1 MTRDLHEKIGSV
13 TPENLFAGLDPRA
26 LTKAGV
32 LRKLGTAA
40 TLVRGTLLAKS
51 SGSAGDDKLVILGST
66 AATNETLTAYGIL
79 CDDTEVGT
87 SADVNALVYLAG
99 SFDPDRLIVKE
110 NYTMTAAD
118 IDALRNGGIILKAQI
133 DADYVQSN

>member
-51 SGSAGDDKLVILGST
+51 SGSAGDGKLVIFGTT
-66 AATNETLTAYGIL
+66 AATNETLTADCVL
-79 CDDTEVGT
+79 AEDVEVGT
-87 SADVNALVYLAG
+87 AADENALVFITGNFNEDELTLASG
-99 SFDPDRLIVKE
+99 ASLTEADR
-110 NYTMTAAD
+110 
-118 IDALRNGGIILKAQI
+118 DALRVRGILLGASETESVT
-133 DADYVQSN
+133 A

>member
-51 SGSAGDDKLVILGST
+51 SGSGGDGKLVIFGTTAGS
-66 AATNETLTAYGIL
+66 NETLTADCVL
-79 CDDTEVGT
+79 AEDVEVGT
-87 SADVNALVYLAG
+87 AADENALVFITGNFNEDELTLASG
-99 SFDPDRLIVKE
+99 ASLTEADR
-110 NYTMTAAD
+110 
-118 IDALRNGGIILKAQI
+118 DALRVRGILLGASETESVT
-133 DADYVQSN
+133 A

>member
-1 MTRDLHEKIGSV
+1 MSRDLHEKIGSV

-51 SGSAGDDKLVILGST
+51 SGSAGDGKLVIFGTT
-66 AATNETLTAYGIL
+66 AATNETLTADCVL
-79 CDDTEVGT
+79 AEDVAVGT
-87 SADVNALVYLAG
+87 SADENALVFITGNFNEDELTLASG
-99 SFDPDRLIVKE
+99 ASLTEADR
-110 NYTMTAAD
+110 
-118 IDALRNGGIILKAQI
+118 DALRVRGILLGASETESVT
-133 DADYVQSN
+133 A

>member
-51 SGSAGDDKLVILGST
+51 SGTGGDGKLVIFGTTAGS
-66 AATNETLTAYGIL
+66 NETLTADCVL
-79 CDDTEVGT
+79 AEDVEVGT
-87 SADVNALVYLAG
+87 AADENALVFITGNFNEDELTLASG
-99 SFDPDRLIVKE
+99 ASLTEADR
-110 NYTMTAAD
+110 
-118 IDALRNGGIILKAQI
+118 DALRVRGILLGASETESVT
-133 DADYVQSN
+133 A

>member
-40 TLVRGTLLAKS
+40 TLIRGTLLAKS
-51 SGSAGDDKLVILGST
+51 SGSAGDGKLVIFGTT
-66 AATNETLTAYGIL
+66 AATNETLTADCVL
-79 CDDTEVGT
+79 AEDVQVGT
-87 SADVNALVYLAG
+87 AADENALVFITGNFNEDELTLASG
-99 SFDPDRLIVKE
+99 ASLTEADR
-110 NYTMTAAD
+110 
-118 IDALRNGGIILKAQI
+118 DALRVRGILLGASETESVT
-133 DADYVQSN
+133 A

>member
-51 SGSAGDDKLVILGST
+51 SGSAGDGKLVIFGTT
-66 AATNETLTAYGIL
+66 AATNETLTADCVL
-79 CDDTEVGT
+79 AEDVAVGT
-87 SADVNALVYLAG
+87 SADENALVFITGNFNEDELTLASG
-99 SFDPDRLIVKE
+99 ASLTEADR
-110 NYTMTAAD
+110 
-118 IDALRNGGIILKAQI
+118 DALRVRGILLGASETESVT
-133 DADYVQSN
+133 A

>member
-1 MTRDLHEKIGSV
+1 MTRDLHTKIGSV

-51 SGSAGDDKLVILGST
+51 SGSAGDGKLVIFGTT
-66 AATNETLTAYGIL
+66 AATNETLTADCVL
-79 CDDTEVGT
+79 AEDVAVGT
-87 SADVNALVYLAG
+87 SADENALVFITGNFNEDELTLAIG
-99 SFDPDRLIVKE
+99 ASLTEADR
-110 NYTMTAAD
+110 
-118 IDALRNGGIILKAQI
+118 DALRVRGILLGASETESVT
-133 DADYVQSN
+133 A

>member
-51 SGSAGDDKLVILGST
+51 SGSGGDGKLVIFGTTAGS
-66 AATNETLTAYGIL
+66 NETLTADCVLAEDVEI
-79 CDDTEVGT
+79 GT
-87 SADVNALVYLAG
+87 AADENALVFITGNFNEDELTLASG
-99 SFDPDRLIVKE
+99 ASLTEADR
-110 NYTMTAAD
+110 
-118 IDALRNGGIILKAQI
+118 DALRVRGILLGASETES
-133 DADYVQSN
+133 VTV